1 MAAAHPL
8 TPDQVLAWLKAHP
21 GQHNAV
27 TIGAALGVS
36 PQTAQRR
43 LAMLTHSGEVKRHG
57 STRGPN
63 VRWEAAA

>member
-1 MAAAHPL
+1 MPAPNPL

-27 TIGAALGVS
+27 TNGAALGVS
-36 PQTAQRR
+36 PPTAQRR
-43 LAMLTHSGEVKRHG
+43 LRRLPAERRALRHG
-57 STRGPN
+57 GSRGPN